1 MLLSEP
7 NQKMS
12 VKYKKTDLLED
23 SEVNVIVHQA
33 NCFCTLG
40 SGIARKIRDK
50 YYCAAEADA
59 ETVRGDYSK
68 MGHFSIAETDD
79 GKRVVNLYSQYSMG
93 GDKRYTDYEAMHRG
107 LTELKEI
114 IETAGNNKTS
124 YIIGFPFRI
133 GSGQAG
139 GSWRIVEAIIRDI
152 FEESEL
158 NTIICVLPED
168 EPAALEYFKKTNQNI
183 TL

>member
-1 MLLSEP
+1 
-7 NQKMS
+7 MS

-68 MGHFSIAETDD
+68 MGHFSIALAED
-79 GKRVVNLYSQYSMG
+79 GKRIVNLYSQYSMG
-93 GDKRYTDYEAMHRG
+93 GDKRYTDYEAMYRG
-107 LTELKEI
+107 LTELKEVV
-114 IETAGNNKTS
+114 ETAGNKTS
-124 YIIGFPFRI
+124 HVIGFPFKM
-133 GSGQAG
+133 GSDQAG

-152 FEESEL
+152 FEDSEL
-158 NTIICVLPED
+158 NIIICVLPEY
-168 EPAALEYFKKTNQNI
+168 ESVALEYFKKTNQNI